1 MLNYEK
7 NVGNWATGYNISEEM
22 QNPVH
27 LLLLY
32 EMPGNTKWTTYISCC
47 CESQTHLPNRSARI

>member
-32 EMPGNTKWTTYISCC
+32 EMLAT
-47 CESQTHLPNRSARI
+47 RSEPHIFPAAVNHKHICPTGLQE